1 MSEAQP
7 KILYIEDNHDNQRL
21 VQRVLGARGYQ
32 ILIAADGPA
41 GLTLARESMPTLIL
55 VDLGIPGLDGYE
67 TTTRLRS
74 MSHLQGVPI
83 VALTADDSPGARERA
98 LVAGCD
104 GYLSKPI
111 DARQLP
117 NQIAQFIGGHREQ
130 VSEPHEEATLL
141 RAYNQKLVERLEQRV
156 RELSAANSELQE
168 LDRLKSQFLSSLSH
182 ELRTPLTALIGYL
195 DLFERGMLGELD
207 PSQREVITVMRRSGD
222 LLATQL
228 NNLLYF
234 QELRE
239 RPLNLQLVNPLEIMQ
254 PISSQTGRY
263 AQELGLSFEALSGE
277 ITPTMLDPAA
287 FDQLVRVLL
296 DNAIKFTPAGGHIRL
311 VLHSDTTRLIV
322 RVEDNGPGIESE
334 QLNKIFLP
342 FYYIEQPCQVNRP
355 GAGLGLAIARHIAE
369 AHGGQIT
376 VRSQLDQG
384 SVFTVVLPLM
394 V

>member
-32 ILIAADGPA
+32 LSIAEDGPA
-41 GLTLARESMPTLIL
+41 GLTLARESQPALIL

-74 MSHLQGVPI
+74 MAHLHGVPI
-83 VALTADDSPGARERA
+83 VALTADDSPGSRERA

-104 GYLSKPI
+104 GFLSKPI

-117 NQIAQFIGGHREQ
+117 AQIAEFIGGRREQ
-130 VSEPHEEATLL
+130 VATPHEETTLL
-141 RAYNQKLVERLEQRV
+141 RAYNQKLVERLEQQV
-156 RELSAANSELQE
+156 RELSAANNELQE

-195 DLFERGMLGELD
+195 DLFDRGMLGELD
-207 PSQREVITVMRRSGD
+207 PFQREAITVMRRSGE

-234 QELRE
+234 QELRG
-239 RPLNLQLVNPLEIMQ
+239 RPLNRQLVNPVEIVQ
-254 PISSQTGRY
+254 ALSSQMSQA
-263 AQELGLSFEALSGE
+263 AQDKLVSFEALVGE

-296 DNAIKFTPAGGHIRL
+296 DNAIKFTPEGGHVRI
-311 VLHSDTTRLIV
+311 VLHSDATRLIV
-322 RVEDNGPGIESE
+322 RVEDSGPGIAAEH
-334 QLNKIFLP
+334 LNKIFLP
-342 FYYIEQPCQVNRP
+342 FYYIEQPFQVNRP

-376 VRSQLDQG
+376 VRSQPDQG
-384 SVFTVVLPLM
+384 CVFSVVLPR
-394 V
+394 VG